1 MKPFLTILAL
11 VLSIPALADDAPWK
25 RHTIDDSSRGADG
38 VRLAD
43 VNGDKLPD
51 IATGWEEGGTIRAY
65 VNPGPKRAKH
75 KWPAVTVGR
84 VKSPEDAVFADLDGD
99 GAVDVVSCCEGRTRT
114 VFVHWAPRERSRYL
128 DPNAWKTEPLP
139 ASRNVAF
146 RSAKG
151 RPFAERTATI
161 MWMFC
166 VPLQVDGKHGIDLVC
181 GAKGKAAAI
190 GWFESPANPR
200 KLSDWKWHP
209 ITEAG
214 WIMSLFAIDVDGDG
228 DLDVVTSDRKG
239 PNRGCYWLENP
250 GPGDAQKS
258 PWKKHPIGGLK
269 REVMFLKP
277 CDLDGDARQDFVVA
291 VKRSS
296 LLFLKRLPGKTPAWK
311 EYPIRMPAGTGGGKA
326 VAVGDLDGDGRQ
338 DIVITCEGAKG
349 VSGCVW
355 ISPPKGKPATDPNW
369 VRHEI
374 SGKKLGVKYDRIE
387 LLDLDGDGDLDV
399 LTCEERDNLGV
410 FWYENP
416 K

>member
-1 MKPFLTILAL
+1 MKPFFTILAL
-11 VLSIPALADDAPWK
+11 VSSIPALADDAPWK
-25 RHTIDDSSRGADG
+25 RHTIDNSSRGADG

-99 GAVDVVSCCEGRTRT
+99 GATDVVSCCEGRTRT
-114 VFVHWAPRERSRYL
+114 VFVHWAPKERSRYL
-128 DPNAWKTEPLP
+128 DSTAWKTEPLP
-139 ASRNVAF
+139 AAQQ
-146 RSAKG
+146 KM
-151 RPFAERTATI
+151 

-166 VPLQVDGKHGIDLVC
+166 VPMQVDGKHGIDLVC
-181 GAKGKAAAI
+181 GAKGKGAAI
-190 GWFESPANPR
+190 GWFESPPNPR
-200 KLSDWKWHP
+200 KLADWKWRP
-209 ITEAG
+209 ITQAG

-239 PNRGCYWLENP
+239 PKRGCYWLENP
-250 GPGDAQKS
+250 GPGEKQKS
-258 PWKKHPIGGLK
+258 PWKKHAIGGLK

-277 CDLDGDARQDFVVA
+277 CDLDGDGLQDFVVA
-291 VKRSS
+291 VKRSD

-311 EYPIRMPAGTGGGKA
+311 EFPLRMPAGTGGGKA

-338 DIVITCEGAKG
+338 DIVITCEGAKRT
-349 VSGCVW
+349 SGCVW
-355 ISPPKGKPATDPNW
+355 ISPPKGKPPTDPNW

-374 SGKKLGVKYDRIE
+374 SGKRLGVKYDRIE

-416 K
+416 GS